1 MWERVQRLY
10 IAQRAAE
17 NPGMAGGLAGAGVGL
32 GVGQQIGAALNP
44 DAAAMQQQML
54 QQQLL
59 MQQMM
64 TRMAEQQAGGSPQGQ
79 APAAANPQTKEEI
92 QAFLDSL
99 DVKLANG
106 QITEATYKTLS
117 KKWQERLKSMG

>member
-1 MWERVQRLY
+1 
-10 IAQRAAE
+10 
-17 NPGMAGGLAGAGVGL
+17 
-32 GVGQQIGAALNP
+32 
-44 DAAAMQQQML
+44 
-54 QQQLL
+54 

-64 TRMAEQQAGGSPQGQ
+64 ARMAEQQSGGSPQAQ
-79 APAAANPQTKEEI
+79 AAAPANPETKEEI

-106 QITEATYKTLS
+106 QITESTYKTLS

>member
-1 MWERVQRLY
+1 
-10 IAQRAAE
+10 
-17 NPGMAGGLAGAGVGL
+17 MAGGLAGAGVGL

-44 DAAAMQQQML
+44 DAAAMQQQLL

-64 TRMAEQQAGGSPQGQ
+64 TRMMEQSGGSPQGQ
-79 APAAANPQTKEEI
+79 ETLPANPQTKEEI

>member
-1 MWERVQRLY
+1 VQRLN

-17 NPGMAGGLAGAGVGL
+17 NPSLAGGLAGAGVGL

-44 DAAAMQQQML
+44 DAAAMQQQLL
-54 QQQLL
+54 QQQLM

-64 TRMAEQQAGGSPQGQ
+64 TRMMEQQAGGSPQGQ
-79 APAAANPQTKEEI
+79 EAAPANPQTKEEI

-106 QITEATYKTLS
+106 QITEATHKTLT
-117 KKWQERLKSMG
+117 KKWQDRLKNMG